1 MAGSA
6 RNSSNP
12 AETAQSTSYADRDCR
27 ISKENLYMVLALH
40 MQEFPGGPKIGDYK
54 KVGAVL
60 VLPND
65 MLYAV
70 DCSRNGVHGV
80 ARLLMTH
87 PEIPQECKVFVSR
100 KPCSFCTKLLV
111 QSKVKRV
118 FYLPIE
124 PEYYK
129 EASKGGFGVETSR
142 VDELFKV
149 SSIAQSVFVPRAG
162 QDVIDAAERKHQT
175 DRSKRTTK
183 QNNLFKKYWN
193 VAWFEEKEKPEDA
206 QYICQKKLPW
216 LAFEGKMREQ
226 VKEDFK
232 SITEWMHLV
241 LFKSKLP
248 RDPPSEVLQF
258 NPYIHLMKLA
268 FFLAERTD
276 DPKRGVGAVI
286 VNKDKDIVGLGWNG
300 FPTKSLYGEF
310 PRASRSDDEALK
322 RKYPYI
328 IHAEQNA
335 LLMRNTKSIKDASLV
350 VTMTPCDDCTPLIEM
365 QGIKTVFLGEEI
377 KMREDG
383 RGQSAEEQLKYTK
396 FLERVKDK
404 SIVCHPLVFG
414 SVEDAAT

>member
-1 MAGSA
+1 MAG
-6 RNSSNP
+6 
-12 AETAQSTSYADRDCR
+12 STSYAARDCR

-40 MQEFPGGPKIGDYK
+40 MQEFPGDPEIGDYK
-54 KVGAVL
+54 KVGAAL

-70 DCSRNGVHGV
+70 DCSRDGVHGV
-80 ARLLMTH
+80 ARLLITH

-129 EASKGGFGVETSR
+129 DASDEDFDDETSR

-162 QDVIDAAERKHQT
+162 QEVIEAAERKHQT
-175 DRSKRTTK
+175 DRSRRTTE
-183 QNNLFKKYWN
+183 QDNLFNKYWD
-193 VAWFEEKEKPEDA
+193 VAWFGETEDA
-206 QYICQKKLPW
+206 QDNCQKKLPW
-216 LAFEGKMREQ
+216 RAFDGEMREQ

-232 SITEWMHLV
+232 SITEWMAHV
-241 LFKSKLP
+241 LIKSQLP
-248 RDPPSEVLQF
+248 RDQPSQALQ
-258 NPYIHLMKLA
+258 YIHLMKLA

-310 PRASRSDDEALK
+310 PRAAYNENTSRGDNDAHYQDQ
-322 RKYPYI
+322 KYPYI

-335 LLMRNTKSIKDASLV
+335 LLMRNTKSIQDATLV
-350 VTMTPCDDCTPLIEM
+350 VTMTPCDDCTPLTDM
-365 QGIKTVFLGEEI
+365 QGIKGVVLGERIRSDSSRPLI
-377 KMREDG
+377 KF
-383 RGQSAEEQLKYTK
+383 TK
-396 FLERVKDK
+396 FRKRVDDRDNPIECLEL
-404 SIVCHPLVFG
+404 I
-414 SVEDAAT
+414 